1 MLVFKGLLRIYAIY
15 CLLSFGF
22 VYGQNKTIQHVVKK
36 GENVYRLSL
45 KYGVSMEEIYIENP
59 SARELIKTGETLNI
73 PLNSSN
79 NTSSENSGA
88 TDTYTVKRGETTY
101 GLSKK
106 FGISITELE
115 NANPMIRNG
124 LQAGHRLIIP
134 KGNQEPVKSLASNDR
149 HKVLKG
155 ETLWGISRQYNMS
168 IEELRNLNK
177 SILGPVLLE
186 NQVLIVESKQDNT
199 QDNSYT
205 VKKGDTKFALAKSF
219 NTTINELER
228 LNPSIVKMLIAGDV
242 IVYKESNNQI
252 PSDDNKSVVEVNID
266 TKSKSENIETI
277 SDAYNWYVI
286 QPKET
291 LYGLSKKTNMSIT
304 ELTTLNPKLKQA
316 VLAGD
321 SIKIKGSVTDKL
333 NTSLAITAPEIK
345 FKTKVFWQ
353 NISNVSDNNMVK
365 TRSDYFIGMQN
376 AIDTLTK
383 NLPTANK
390 NLIQISQLDDS
401 FNNAIISNA
410 VATFNVNPQPEF
422 DDNISK
428 LGNFEIA
435 FLENGETKTR
445 FIKSLASDDQMR
457 LKMLSF
463 LNAQNANIICLYD
476 NENVDKI
483 SLIEGNISDLK
494 LIKLNKNGS
503 FKPNDLRNLLNPQK
517 KNYVIIQSKR
527 TGAYLSASN
536 LLLKELSRYDIQLAV
551 LNKEHIP
558 EESEVSVKRF
568 KILKLIYPMA
578 YNPNFIDEN
587 NLVRQIGFIVN
598 YDLLNRIT
606 LHGVNAFKTKS
617 SVSGINFNYV
627 TEGEIILNT
636 AVSIFMFGEN
646 SNTELLEI
654 Y

>member
-1 MLVFKGLLRIYAIY
+1 MLVFKGLLRICVIY

-45 KYGVSMEEIYIENP
+45 KYGVSMEDIYMANP

-73 PLNSSN
+73 PINSSN
-79 NTSSENSGA
+79 TTSSESSSA
-88 TDTYTVKRGETTY
+88 TDIYTVKRGETKY

-106 FGISITELE
+106 FGMSITELE

-124 LQAGHRLIIP
+124 LQAGHKLKIP
-134 KGNQEPVKSLASNDR
+134 TNNQSQAEVASSSDV

-168 IEELRNLNK
+168 VEELRNLNK

-186 NQVLIVESKQDNT
+186 NQVLIVKSKQENT
-199 QDNSYT
+199 QNNSYT
-205 VKKGDTKFALAKSF
+205 VKKGDTKFGLAKSF

-228 LNPSIVKMLIAGDV
+228 LNPSIVKMLMAGDV

-266 TKSKSENIETI
+266 TKSQSKDRETI
-277 SDAYNWYVI
+277 GDAYNWYVI

-291 LYGLSKKTNMSIT
+291 LYSLSKKTNMPIT

-321 SIKIKGSVTDKL
+321 SIKIKGSVPDKL
-333 NTSLAITAPEIK
+333 NTSPAIAVPEIK

-353 NISNVSDNNMVK
+353 NTANVSDNNIIK
-365 TRSDYFIGMQN
+365 NRADYYLGMQN

-383 NLPTANK
+383 DLLTANK
-390 NLIQISQLDDS
+390 NLIQISQLDGSFKTIKSDS
-401 FNNAIISNA
+401 VAIFNI
-410 VATFNVNPQPEF
+410 NPQPEF
-422 DDNISK
+422 DDAISK

-503 FKPNDLRNLLNPQK
+503 FRPNDLRNLLDPQK

-536 LLLKELSRYDIQLAV
+536 VLLKELSRYDIQLAV
-551 LNKEHIP
+551 LNKDNIP

-578 YNPNFIDEN
+578 YNPNFIDEKD
-587 NLVRQIGFIVN
+587 LVRQIGFLVN

-606 LHGVNAFKTKS
+606 SHGLNAFNTKS
-617 SVSGINFNYV
+617 SVSGINFSYV
-627 TEGEIILNT
+627 TEGEIIRNT
-636 AVSIFMFGEN
+636 AVSIFVFGEN
-646 SNTELLEI
+646 SNIELLEI